1 MASIWENKPNSKIID
16 GKYLCAMCDKIVIKK
31 PSQIKNNKNKVFF
44 CNRDCRRLFLK
55 TCKTKELSINLTNC
69 FICNKEFTRSTYD
82 LSRSKVHCCSR
93 KCSAIY
99 SSNFYEKYLVKCY
112 NCNKEMRIR
121 KSSFIRNRKLGYFCS
136 QNCLGQFRNKKV
148 NFNCFQCG
156 LPCIQ
161 HNVVYS
167 RSANHFCSMK
177 CSSRYYSGKCLVE
190 NVFEELIQ
198 SICDRDGNKIKYIRN
213 DRTAIKPLELDF
225 YFPLINYAIEI
236 NGPSH
241 YIPIFGE
248 KSLKKQ
254 QKRDRRKIDMC
265 SKINIDLVTISVLDV
280 KKDDYNEIFKKHIEN
295 IKIRLN
301 NNEARNS

>member
-1 MASIWENKPNSKIID
+1 
-16 GKYLCAMCDKIVIKK
+16 
-31 PSQIKNNKNKVFF
+31 
-44 CNRDCRRLFLK
+44 
-55 TCKTKELSINLTNC
+55 
-69 FICNKEFTRSTYD
+69 
-82 LSRSKVHCCSR
+82 
-93 KCSAIY
+93 
-99 SSNFYEKYLVKCY
+99 
-112 NCNKEMRIR
+112 
-121 KSSFIRNRKLGYFCS
+121 
-136 QNCLGQFRNKKV
+136 
-148 NFNCFQCG
+148 
-156 LPCIQ
+156 
-161 HNVVYS
+161 VYS
-167 RSANHFCSMK
+167 RSVNHFCSMK

-225 YFPLINYAIEI
+225 YFQLINYAIEI